1 MQTLRTK
8 QSATHETT
16 LPHRK
21 FVKFSIHR
29 PHKFAHMQEILST
42 CTVPDFLLTVR
53 INLSTCTVPDFL
65 LTVRIGELL
74 ARFYR
79 LPCFHTLDKG

>member
-29 PHKFAHMQEILST
+29 PHKFAHMLKFAHMQE
-42 CTVPDFLLTVR
+42 V
-53 INLSTCTVPDFL
+53 LSTCTVPDFL